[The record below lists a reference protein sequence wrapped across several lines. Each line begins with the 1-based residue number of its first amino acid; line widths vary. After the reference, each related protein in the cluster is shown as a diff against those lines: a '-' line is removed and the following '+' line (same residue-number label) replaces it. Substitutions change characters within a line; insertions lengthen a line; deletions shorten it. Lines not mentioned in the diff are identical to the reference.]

1 MELIVVGLFVICI
14 LGVAVILLESKECYM
29 CGKRLPESGYRY
41 RRFTVNR
48 AVCCADCERD
58 YIRMQCEE

>member
-1 MELIVVGLFVICI
+1 MELIVGVLF
-14 LGVAVILLESKECYM
+14 ILLVISLAFMLMNFKECYM
-29 CGKRLPESGYRY
+29 CGKRLSKPVYRH
-41 RRFTVNR
+41 FTINR